1 MRSDSQAL
9 GVITGLLA
17 PVAGFFLYGVI
28 YVTSIRPY
36 LELKEFVYDLFL
48 GTRLYQSPI
57 LSLALIA
64 NLPLFFYYD
73 HRDMHKAMR
82 GVILA
87 SLIYGVVIVVLWFV

>member
-9 GVITGLLA
+9 GFITGVLA
-17 PVAGFFLYGVI
+17 PVMGFFLYGVI
-28 YVTSIRPY
+28 YVTDIRPY
-36 LELKEFVYDLFL
+36 LELKEFVQDIFL

-64 NLPLFFYYD
+64 NLPLFFFYD

-82 GVILA
+82 GVIMA
-87 SLIYGVVIVVLWFV
+87 SFLYGIVIVVLWFL